1 MIKKYNYY
9 KKNIQKI
16 LNKIYKILILLN
28 QILIKKFKLLKII
41 YNNKQYKI
49 QLIKIKLLIKYY
61 YNKKLQN
68 NKKNKF

>member
-41 YNNKQYKI
+41 YNNK
-49 QLIKIKLLIKYY
+49 
-61 YNKKLQN
+61 
-68 NKKNKF
+68 